1 MPQDDLAT
9 EWKSFDEA
17 KRTRLLGKM
26 TPDQKKKLRSTLE
39 AKPQVS
45 AAPAPKTGAGDEI
58 AAEQQ
63 RYKAASPI
71 ERGMSSF
78 ATGFGIPQSV
88 QEHPT
93 KALEGIGLAIRHP
106 GLELDSLQ
114 EMWKGMNESQ
124 QKVFER
130 AFALQDKG
138 GAANKAKAFAM
149 ATAAYIPM
157 FGPAVVNAVDQWRSG
172 DKAGAVGSL
181 SAIFTQVAVPKVAE
195 SAAGEVPKG
204 WEPAPKVGASR
215 SPALKKLVTKTVA
228 ENAADAAETAKENAA
243 TTKAHLAKTKA
254 IEESNRAAQAK
265 HQQSVDNAARENLKG
280 HIKHLSEKADVE
292 HANAESGA
300 AQEARSN
307 LERDI
312 RQDAEM
318 LDVKTEKARH
328 DALAE
333 GNKKYS
339 AVNEKLSPIAGD
351 TGALTGA
358 LYDSMSRI
366 SGTETEPPILKS
378 ISDRLGG
385 AEESGVGDTA
395 YSDLQG
401 YYSELGREL
410 SKGTLPGDVYSAYDT
425 MHEAI
430 GEEMQK
436 IADANGAGQQLT
448 DARAYWKRMKQTFGK
463 SVDTATNRA
472 AKFVG
477 DEAGDVVEQQ
487 QRDYRL
493 RLLGSFD
500 ESIPGLAEKI
510 SGARSKLKTL
520 PTEAAGPKAL
530 PRAPEAVEA
539 GSLKLRRVPEEPK
552 LRQPAPKKI
561 GQAEVEAAKR
571 ETIQKRA
578 DWVRNRGQWA
588 ATWPAFHALR
598 GFPLFEAGAEAAGTL
613 AATHAIARALENPRV
628 VEFLSNATA
637 KDIAAIPPD
646 LRGSFP
652 GIIKQAQRQGR
663 TVSPALRIL
672 VGGAAGTAGSL
683 APRRHP
689 SDVYSDPAQLQQ

>member
-1 MPQDDLAT
+1 MPQNQTD
-9 EWKSFDEA
+9 EWDQYKV
-17 KRTRLLGKM
+17 GKG
-26 TPDQKKKLRSTLE
+26 
-39 AKPQVS
+39 
-45 AAPAPKTGAGDEI
+45 APAPKADEWDQYKVTAAAPAASAKPSGPAADI
-58 AAEQQ
+58 EAEQE
-63 RYKAASPI
+63 RYKNASWI
-71 ERGMSSF
+71 ERGMSSLDS
-78 ATGFGIPQSV
+78 GFGIPQSV
-88 QEHPT
+88 QEHPVT
-93 KALEGIGLAIRHP
+93 ALKGVGLAIRHP

-114 EMWKGMNESQ
+114 EMWNGMNESQ

-181 SAIFTQVAVPKVAE
+181 LAIATQVAAPKVAE

-243 TTKAHLAKTKA
+243 TTKTHLAKTKA

-312 RQDAEM
+312 RQDSEM

-333 GNKKYS
+333 GNKRYS

-351 TGALTGA
+351 TEALTGA
-358 LYDSMSRI
+358 LHDSMSRI
-366 SGTETEPPILKS
+366 SGTETQPPILKS
-378 ISDRLGG
+378 ISDRLGE
-385 AEESGVGDTA
+385 AEDSGIGGVA

-436 IADANGAGQQLT
+436 IADAHGAGQQLT
-448 DARAYWKRMKQTFGK
+448 DARADWKRMKQTFGK
-463 SVDTATNRA
+463 SADTATNRA

-487 QRDYRL
+487 QRQYRL

-520 PTEAAGPKAL
+520 PTEAAEPKEL
-530 PRAPEAVEA
+530 PRSPEAVEP
-539 GSLKLRRVPEEPK
+539 GGLKLRRVPEEPK

-571 ETIQKRA
+571 ETVQKRA

-588 ATWPAFHALR
+588 ATWPALHIVSDLMSGHGISTGGVALEV
-598 GFPLFEAGAEAAGTL
+598 GGTL
-613 AATHAIARALENPRV
+613 ATTYAIARALENPKV
-628 VEFLSNATA
+628 VEFLSKATA
-637 KDIAAIPPD
+637 KDVAAIPPD

-652 GIIKQAQRQGR
+652 SIVKQAQRQGKA
-663 TVSPALRIL
+663 VSPALTAAFAVR
-672 VGGAAGTAGSL
+672 VGQP
-683 APRRHP
+683 APRQNAT
-689 SDVYSDPAQLQQ
+689 DEYSDEKHLHP